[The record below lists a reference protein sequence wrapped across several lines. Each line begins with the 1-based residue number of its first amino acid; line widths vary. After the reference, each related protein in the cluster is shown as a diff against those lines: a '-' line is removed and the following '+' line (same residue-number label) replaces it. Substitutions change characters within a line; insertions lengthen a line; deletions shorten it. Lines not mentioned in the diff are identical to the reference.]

1 MNLVLDVGNSLLK
14 IALFE
19 KSELI
24 QKFKFSE
31 NYKRNIE
38 DLMLNYKVTHSII
51 SNVGRIDDSIINIL
65 KESTNLLLVSN
76 QLKIP
81 FKNLYKSKN
90 TLGQDR
96 LALVSAAAFNFPN
109 ENVLIVDVGSCITYD
124 FKNSKNEYL
133 GGSITPGIEF
143 RYRSLNDYTNKLPLL
158 KPQKTLNYLGVS
170 TESSMHVGV
179 IQGLTFEIDGFIN
192 AYREKYQELTVIL
205 TGGGAQYLVESI
217 KNDIFAHS
225 NFLLEGLNYLLQ
237 NNKNQC

>member
-1 MNLVLDVGNSLLK
+1 VNLVLDVGNSLLK

-24 QKFKFSE
+24 QKFKFSG

-38 DLMLNYKVTHSII
+38 DIISKYKVTHSII
-51 SNVGRIDDSIINIL
+51 SNVGRIDDSTINIL

-124 FKNSKNEYL
+124 FKNNNNEYL
-133 GGSITPGIEF
+133 GGGISPGISMRF
-143 RYRSLNDYTNKLPLL
+143 KSLNTFTSNLPLIDFDNIHKL
-158 KPQKTLNYLGVS
+158 IGNNTKNS
-170 TESSMHVGV
+170 INSGV
-179 IQGLTFEIDGFIN
+179 INGTISEINGIIQQYCEEFKNI
-192 AYREKYQELTVIL
+192 RIIL
-205 TGGGAQYLVESI
+205 TGG
-217 KNDIFAHS
+217 DS
-225 NFLLEGLNYLLQ
+225 NFLLKRIKNSIFADQNFLLVGLNKLLED
-237 NNKNQC
+237 NS

>member
-31 NYKRNIE
+31 NYKINIE
-38 DLMLNYKVTHSII
+38 DIISNYKVTHSII

-124 FKNSKNEYL
+124 FKNNNNEYL
-133 GGSITPGIEF
+133 GGGISPGISMRFKSLNTFTSNLPLIDFDSIYQLIGNNTKNSITSGVVNGTISEINGI
-143 RYRSLNDYTNKLPLL
+143 
-158 KPQKTLNYLGVS
+158 
-170 TESSMHVGV
+170 
-179 IQGLTFEIDGFIN
+179 IQQ
-192 AYREKYQELTVIL
+192 YREEFKNIRIIL
-205 TGGGAQYLVESI
+205 TGG
-217 KNDIFAHS
+217 DS
-225 NFLLEGLNYLLQ
+225 NFLLKRIKNTIFADRNFLLIGLNKLLED
-237 NNKNQC
+237 NS

>member
-1 MNLVLDVGNSLLK
+1 MNLILDVGNSLLK

-24 QKFKFSE
+24 QKFKFSD

-38 DLMLNYKVTHSII
+38 DIISNYKVTHSII

-96 LALVSAAAFNFPN
+96 LALVSAAAFNFPK

-124 FKNSKNEYL
+124 FKNNNNEYL
-133 GGSITPGIEF
+133 GGGISPGISMRF
-143 RYRSLNDYTNKLPLL
+143 KSLNTFTSHLPLIDFDSIYQL
-158 KPQKTLNYLGVS
+158 IGNDTKNSINSGVVNGIIS
-170 TESSMHVGV
+170 EINGI
-179 IQGLTFEIDGFIN
+179 IQQ
-192 AYREKYQELTVIL
+192 YREKFKNIRIIL
-205 TGGGAQYLVESI
+205 TGG
-217 KNDIFAHS
+217 DS
-225 NFLLEGLNYLLQ
+225 NFLLKRIKNTIFADQNFLLIGLNKLLED
-237 NNKNQC
+237 NS

>member
-38 DLMLNYKVTHSII
+38 DIISKYKVTHSII

-124 FKNSKNEYL
+124 FKNNNNEYL
-133 GGSITPGIEF
+133 GGGISPGISMRFKSLNTFTSNLPLIDFDSIYRLIGNNTKNSITSGVVNGTISEINGI
-143 RYRSLNDYTNKLPLL
+143 
-158 KPQKTLNYLGVS
+158 
-170 TESSMHVGV
+170 
-179 IQGLTFEIDGFIN
+179 IQQ
-192 AYREKYQELTVIL
+192 YREEFKNIRIIL
-205 TGGGAQYLVESI
+205 TGG
-217 KNDIFAHS
+217 DS
-225 NFLLEGLNYLLQ
+225 NFLLKRIKNTIFADRNFLLIGLNKLLED
-237 NNKNQC
+237 NS

>member
-38 DLMLNYKVTHSII
+38 DIISKYKVTHSII

-124 FKNSKNEYL
+124 FKNNNNEYL
-133 GGSITPGIEF
+133 GGGISPGISMRFKSLNTFTSNLPLIDFDSIYQLIGNNTKNSITSGVVNGII
-143 RYRSLNDYTNKLPLL
+143 S
-158 KPQKTLNYLGVS
+158 
-170 TESSMHVGV
+170 
-179 IQGLTFEIDGFIN
+179 EINGIMQQ
-192 AYREKYQELTVIL
+192 YREQFKNIRIIL
-205 TGGGAQYLVESI
+205 TGG
-217 KNDIFAHS
+217 DS
-225 NFLLEGLNYLLQ
+225 NFLLKRIKNTIFADRNFLLIGLNKLLED
-237 NNKNQC
+237 NS

>member
-1 MNLVLDVGNSLLK
+1 MNLILDVGNSLLK

-38 DLMLNYKVTHSII
+38 DIISKYKVTHSII

-124 FKNSKNEYL
+124 FKNNNNEYL
-133 GGSITPGIEF
+133 GGGISPGISMRFKSLNTFTSNLPLIDFDSIYQLIGNSTKNSITSGVVNGTISEINGI
-143 RYRSLNDYTNKLPLL
+143 
-158 KPQKTLNYLGVS
+158 
-170 TESSMHVGV
+170 
-179 IQGLTFEIDGFIN
+179 IQQ
-192 AYREKYQELTVIL
+192 YREEFKNIRIIL
-205 TGGGAQYLVESI
+205 TGG
-217 KNDIFAHS
+217 DS
-225 NFLLEGLNYLLQ
+225 NFLLKRIKNTIFADRNFLLIGLNKLLED
-237 NNKNQC
+237 NS

>member
-38 DLMLNYKVTHSII
+38 DIISKYKVTHSII
-51 SNVGRIDDSIINIL
+51 SNVVRIDDSTINIL

-124 FKNSKNEYL
+124 FKNNNNEYL
-133 GGSITPGIEF
+133 GGGISPGISMRF
-143 RYRSLNDYTNKLPLL
+143 KSLNTFTSNLPLIDFDNIHKL
-158 KPQKTLNYLGVS
+158 IGNNTKNS
-170 TESSMHVGV
+170 INSGV
-179 IQGLTFEIDGFIN
+179 INGTISEINGIIQQYCEEFKNI
-192 AYREKYQELTVIL
+192 RIIL
-205 TGGGAQYLVESI
+205 TGG
-217 KNDIFAHS
+217 DS
-225 NFLLEGLNYLLQ
+225 NFLLKRIKNSIFADQNFLLVGLNKLLED
-237 NNKNQC
+237 NS

>member
-14 IALFE
+14 IALFQ

-24 QKFKFSE
+24 QKFMFSE

-38 DLMLNYKVTHSII
+38 DIISNYKVTHSII

-124 FKNSKNEYL
+124 FKNNNNEYL
-133 GGSITPGIEF
+133 GGGISPGISMRFKSLNTFTSNLPLIDFDSIYQLIGNNTKNSITSGVVNGTISEINGI
-143 RYRSLNDYTNKLPLL
+143 
-158 KPQKTLNYLGVS
+158 
-170 TESSMHVGV
+170 
-179 IQGLTFEIDGFIN
+179 IQQ
-192 AYREKYQELTVIL
+192 YREEFKNIRIIL
-205 TGGGAQYLVESI
+205 TGG
-217 KNDIFAHS
+217 DS
-225 NFLLEGLNYLLQ
+225 NFLLKRIKNTIFADRNFLLIGLNKLLED
-237 NNKNQC
+237 NS

>member
-38 DLMLNYKVTHSII
+38 DIISKYKVTHSII

-124 FKNSKNEYL
+124 FKNNNNEYL
-133 GGSITPGIEF
+133 GGGISPGISMRFKSLNIFTSNLPLIDFDSIYQLIGNNTKNSITSGVVNGTISEINGI
-143 RYRSLNDYTNKLPLL
+143 
-158 KPQKTLNYLGVS
+158 
-170 TESSMHVGV
+170 
-179 IQGLTFEIDGFIN
+179 IQQ
-192 AYREKYQELTVIL
+192 YREEFKNIRIIL
-205 TGGGAQYLVESI
+205 TGG
-217 KNDIFAHS
+217 DS
-225 NFLLEGLNYLLQ
+225 NFLLKRIKNTIFADRNFLLIGLNKLLED
-237 NNKNQC
+237 NS

>member
-1 MNLVLDVGNSLLK
+1 VNLILDVGNSLLK
-14 IALFE
+14 IALFK

-38 DLMLNYKVTHSII
+38 NIISKNNVTHSII

-76 QLKIP
+76 QLKVP

-124 FKNSKNEYL
+124 FKNNNNEYL
-133 GGSITPGIEF
+133 GGGISPGISMRF
-143 RYRSLNDYTNKLPLL
+143 KSLNTFTSNLPLIDFDNIHKL
-158 KPQKTLNYLGVS
+158 IGNNTKNS
-170 TESSMHVGV
+170 INSGV
-179 IQGLTFEIDGFIN
+179 INGTISEINGIIQQYCEEFKNI
-192 AYREKYQELTVIL
+192 RIIL
-205 TGGGAQYLVESI
+205 TGG
-217 KNDIFAHS
+217 DS
-225 NFLLEGLNYLLQ
+225 NFLLKRIKNSIFADQNFLLVGLNKLLED
-237 NNKNQC
+237 NS

>member
-38 DLMLNYKVTHSII
+38 DIISKYKVTHSII

-65 KESTNLLLVSN
+65 KETTNLLLVSN

-124 FKNSKNEYL
+124 FKNNNNEYL
-133 GGSITPGIEF
+133 GGGISPGISMRFKSLNTFTSNLPLIDFDSIYQLIGNNTKNSITSGVVNGTISEINGI
-143 RYRSLNDYTNKLPLL
+143 
-158 KPQKTLNYLGVS
+158 
-170 TESSMHVGV
+170 
-179 IQGLTFEIDGFIN
+179 IQQ
-192 AYREKYQELTVIL
+192 YREEFKNIRIIL
-205 TGGGAQYLVESI
+205 TGG
-217 KNDIFAHS
+217 DS
-225 NFLLEGLNYLLQ
+225 NFLLKRIKNTIFADRNFLLIGLNKLLED
-237 NNKNQC
+237 NS

>member
-24 QKFKFSE
+24 KKFKFSE

-96 LALVSAAAFNFPN
+96 LALVSAAAFNFPK

-124 FKNSKNEYL
+124 FKNNNNEYL
-133 GGSITPGIEF
+133 GGGI
-143 RYRSLNDYTNKLPLL
+143 SP
-158 KPQKTLNYLGVS
+158 
-170 TESSMHVGV
+170 
-179 IQGLTFEIDGFIN
+179 
-192 AYREKYQELTVIL
+192 
-205 TGGGAQYLVESI
+205 
-217 KNDIFAHS
+217 
-225 NFLLEGLNYLLQ
+225 
-237 NNKNQC
+237 

>member
-1 MNLVLDVGNSLLK
+1 MNLILDVGNSLLK

-38 DLMLNYKVTHSII
+38 DIISKYKVTHSII

-124 FKNSKNEYL
+124 FKNNNNEYL
-133 GGSITPGIEF
+133 GGGISPGISMRF
-143 RYRSLNDYTNKLPLL
+143 KSLNTFTSNLPLIDFDSIHQL
-158 KPQKTLNYLGVS
+158 IGNNTNNS
-170 TESSMHVGV
+170 INSGV
-179 IQGLTFEIDGFIN
+179 INGTISEINGIIQQYCEEFENIRI
-192 AYREKYQELTVIL
+192 IL
-205 TGGGAQYLVESI
+205 TGG
-217 KNDIFAHS
+217 DS
-225 NFLLEGLNYLLQ
+225 NFLLKRIKNSIFADQNFLLVGLNKLLED
-237 NNKNQC
+237 NS

>member
-24 QKFKFSE
+24 QKFKFSD

-38 DLMLNYKVTHSII
+38 DIISKYKVTHSII

-124 FKNSKNEYL
+124 FKNNNNEYL
-133 GGSITPGIEF
+133 GGGISPGISMRFKSLNTFTSNLPLIDFDSIYQLIGNNTKNSITSGVVNGTISEINGI
-143 RYRSLNDYTNKLPLL
+143 
-158 KPQKTLNYLGVS
+158 
-170 TESSMHVGV
+170 
-179 IQGLTFEIDGFIN
+179 IQQ
-192 AYREKYQELTVIL
+192 YREEFKNIRIIL
-205 TGGGAQYLVESI
+205 TGG
-217 KNDIFAHS
+217 DS
-225 NFLLEGLNYLLQ
+225 NFLLKRIKNTIFADRNFLLIGLNKLLED
-237 NNKNQC
+237 NS

>member
-1 MNLVLDVGNSLLK
+1 VNLVLDVGNSLLK

-38 DLMLNYKVTHSII
+38 DIISNHKVTHSII

-124 FKNSKNEYL
+124 FKNNNNEYL
-133 GGSITPGIEF
+133 GGGISPGISMRFKSLNTFTSNLPLIDFDSIYQLIGNNTKNSITSGVVNGTISEINGI
-143 RYRSLNDYTNKLPLL
+143 
-158 KPQKTLNYLGVS
+158 
-170 TESSMHVGV
+170 
-179 IQGLTFEIDGFIN
+179 IQQ
-192 AYREKYQELTVIL
+192 YREEFKNIRIIL
-205 TGGGAQYLVESI
+205 TGG
-217 KNDIFAHS
+217 DS
-225 NFLLEGLNYLLQ
+225 NFLLKRIKNTIFADRNFLLIGLNKLLED
-237 NNKNQC
+237 NS

>member
-1 MNLVLDVGNSLLK
+1 MNLILDVGNSLLK
-14 IALFE
+14 IALFK

-38 DLMLNYKVTHSII
+38 DIISNNNVTHSII

-124 FKNSKNEYL
+124 FKNNNNEYL
-133 GGSITPGIEF
+133 GGGISPGISMRFKSLNTFTSNLPLIDFDSIYQLIGNNTKNSITSGVVNGTISEINGI
-143 RYRSLNDYTNKLPLL
+143 
-158 KPQKTLNYLGVS
+158 
-170 TESSMHVGV
+170 
-179 IQGLTFEIDGFIN
+179 IQQ
-192 AYREKYQELTVIL
+192 YREEFKNIRIIL
-205 TGGGAQYLVESI
+205 TGG
-217 KNDIFAHS
+217 DS
-225 NFLLEGLNYLLQ
+225 NFLLKRIKNTIFADRNFLLIGLNKLLED
-237 NNKNQC
+237 NS

>member
-1 MNLVLDVGNSLLK
+1 VNLVLDVGNSLLK

-38 DLMLNYKVTHSII
+38 DIISKYKVTHSII
-51 SNVGRIDDSIINIL
+51 SNVGRIDDSTINIL

-124 FKNSKNEYL
+124 FKNNNNEYL
-133 GGSITPGIEF
+133 GGGISPGISMRFKSLNTFTSNLPLIDFDSIYQLIGNNTKNSITSGVVNGTISEINGI
-143 RYRSLNDYTNKLPLL
+143 
-158 KPQKTLNYLGVS
+158 
-170 TESSMHVGV
+170 
-179 IQGLTFEIDGFIN
+179 IQQ
-192 AYREKYQELTVIL
+192 YREEFKNIRIIL
-205 TGGGAQYLVESI
+205 TGG
-217 KNDIFAHS
+217 DS
-225 NFLLEGLNYLLQ
+225 NFLLKRIKNTIFADRNFLLIGLNKLLED
-237 NNKNQC
+237 NS

>member
-1 MNLVLDVGNSLLK
+1 VNLVLDVGNSLLK

-38 DLMLNYKVTHSII
+38 DIISKYKVTHSII

-76 QLKIP
+76 QLKVP

-96 LALVSAAAFNFPN
+96 LALVSAAAFKFPN

-124 FKNSKNEYL
+124 FKNNNNEYL
-133 GGSITPGIEF
+133 GGGISPGISMRF
-143 RYRSLNDYTNKLPLL
+143 KSLNTFTSNLPLIDFDSIHQL
-158 KPQKTLNYLGVS
+158 IGNNTKNS
-170 TESSMHVGV
+170 INSGV
-179 IQGLTFEIDGFIN
+179 INGTISEINGIIQQYCEEFKNI
-192 AYREKYQELTVIL
+192 RIIL
-205 TGGGAQYLVESI
+205 TGG
-217 KNDIFAHS
+217 DS
-225 NFLLEGLNYLLQ
+225 NFLLKRIKNSIFADQNFLLVGLNKLLED
-237 NNKNQC
+237 NS

>member
-24 QKFKFSE
+24 QKFKFSG

-38 DLMLNYKVTHSII
+38 DIISKYKVTHSII

-109 ENVLIVDVGSCITYD
+109 ENVLIVDIGSCITYD
-124 FKNSKNEYL
+124 FKNNNNEYL
-133 GGSITPGIEF
+133 GGGISPGISMRFKSLNTFTSNLPLIDFDSIYQLIGNNTKNSITSGVVNGTISEINGI
-143 RYRSLNDYTNKLPLL
+143 
-158 KPQKTLNYLGVS
+158 
-170 TESSMHVGV
+170 
-179 IQGLTFEIDGFIN
+179 IQQ
-192 AYREKYQELTVIL
+192 YREEFKNIRIIL
-205 TGGGAQYLVESI
+205 TGG
-217 KNDIFAHS
+217 DS
-225 NFLLEGLNYLLQ
+225 NFLLKRIKNTIFADRNFLLIGLNKLLED
-237 NNKNQC
+237 NS

>member
-24 QKFKFSE
+24 QKFKFSD

-38 DLMLNYKVTHSII
+38 DIISKYKVTHSII

-124 FKNSKNEYL
+124 FKNNNNEYL
-133 GGSITPGIEF
+133 GGGISPGISMRFKSLNTFTSNLPLIDFDSIYQLIGNNTKNSITSGVVNGTISEINGIIQ
-143 RYRSLNDYTNKLPLL
+143 RYREEFKN
-158 KPQKTLNYLGVS
+158 
-170 TESSMHVGV
+170 
-179 IQGLTFEIDGFIN
+179 IRI
-192 AYREKYQELTVIL
+192 IL
-205 TGGGAQYLVESI
+205 TGG
-217 KNDIFAHS
+217 DS
-225 NFLLEGLNYLLQ
+225 NFLLKRIKNTIFADRNFLLIGLNKLLED
-237 NNKNQC
+237 NS

>member
-38 DLMLNYKVTHSII
+38 DIISKYKVTHSII

-124 FKNSKNEYL
+124 FKNNNNEYL
-133 GGSITPGIEF
+133 GGGISPGISMKFKSLNTFTSNLPLIDFDSIYQLIGNNTKNSITSGVVNGTISEINGI
-143 RYRSLNDYTNKLPLL
+143 
-158 KPQKTLNYLGVS
+158 
-170 TESSMHVGV
+170 
-179 IQGLTFEIDGFIN
+179 IQQ
-192 AYREKYQELTVIL
+192 YREEFKNIRIIL
-205 TGGGAQYLVESI
+205 TGG
-217 KNDIFAHS
+217 DS
-225 NFLLEGLNYLLQ
+225 NFLLKRIKNTIFADRNFLLIGLNKLLED
-237 NNKNQC
+237 NS

>member
-38 DLMLNYKVTHSII
+38 DLISNYKVTHSII

-65 KESTNLLLVSN
+65 KDSTNLLLVSN

-124 FKNSKNEYL
+124 FKNNNNEYL
-133 GGSITPGIEF
+133 GGGISPGISMRFKSLNTFTSNLPLIDFDSIYQLIGNNTKNSITSGVVNGTISEINGI
-143 RYRSLNDYTNKLPLL
+143 
-158 KPQKTLNYLGVS
+158 
-170 TESSMHVGV
+170 
-179 IQGLTFEIDGFIN
+179 IQQ
-192 AYREKYQELTVIL
+192 YREEFKNIRIIL
-205 TGGGAQYLVESI
+205 TGG
-217 KNDIFAHS
+217 DS
-225 NFLLEGLNYLLQ
+225 NFLLKRIKNTIFADRNFLLIGLNKLLED
-237 NNKNQC
+237 NS

>member
-38 DLMLNYKVTHSII
+38 DIISNYKVTHSII
-51 SNVGRIDDSIINIL
+51 SNVGRIDDSTINIL
-65 KESTNLLLVSN
+65 KESTSLLLVSN

-124 FKNSKNEYL
+124 FKNNNNEYL
-133 GGSITPGIEF
+133 GGGISPGISMRF
-143 RYRSLNDYTNKLPLL
+143 KSLNTFTSNLPLIDFDSIHQL
-158 KPQKTLNYLGVS
+158 IGNNTNNS
-170 TESSMHVGV
+170 INSGV
-179 IQGLTFEIDGFIN
+179 INGTISEINGIIQQYCEEFENIRI
-192 AYREKYQELTVIL
+192 IL
-205 TGGGAQYLVESI
+205 TGG
-217 KNDIFAHS
+217 DS
-225 NFLLEGLNYLLQ
+225 NFLLKRIKNSIFADQNFLLVGLNKLLED
-237 NNKNQC
+237 NS

>member
-24 QKFKFSE
+24 QKFKFSG

-38 DLMLNYKVTHSII
+38 DIISKYKVTHSII
-51 SNVGRIDDSIINIL
+51 SNVGRIDDSTINIL
-65 KESTNLLLVSN
+65 KESTSLLLVSN

-124 FKNSKNEYL
+124 FKNNNNEYL
-133 GGSITPGIEF
+133 GGGISPGISMRF
-143 RYRSLNDYTNKLPLL
+143 KSLNTFTSNLPLIDFDNIHKL
-158 KPQKTLNYLGVS
+158 IGNNTKNS
-170 TESSMHVGV
+170 INSGV
-179 IQGLTFEIDGFIN
+179 INGTISEINGIIQQYCEEFENIRI
-192 AYREKYQELTVIL
+192 IL
-205 TGGGAQYLVESI
+205 TGG
-217 KNDIFAHS
+217 DS
-225 NFLLEGLNYLLQ
+225 NFLLKRIKNSIFADQNFLLVGLNKLLED
-237 NNKNQC
+237 NS